1 MSSNEP
7 TNKNRSQ
14 SLQSTKDELVNFDDK
29 SKAEQLEEV
38 LDIVEQDYMYGLYK
52 LKKVKDYTNHHNYY
66 KKVAEEAKLD
76 FLENHHQQLEQLNH
90 GDESKVFVKNDYKV
104 GLIADEFLYNSFKD
118 IGNIVYIDSE
128 FTSLSKDMDVI
139 IVATAWRGIDGSWT
153 GLASVNSE
161 KRRKLIDGIQKA
173 KNLNIPIVFY
183 SKEDPVNFHLF
194 KDIATECDIILTSAA
209 EVVDD
214 YKEYC
219 QNDRVH
225 VLQFGINPHYH
236 NPIGTR
242 SQYNQSFKND
252 VIFAGSWTEKYP
264 VRNQESARMFDELI
278 NNENDLTIIDRNLP
292 LRRARYQFPMKYIPF
307 LTMPVDHNEL
317 MKLHKIYRWAVNVNS
332 VKYSETMFANRIF
345 ELQAFG
351 NLILSNYSVGI
362 NNQFPNVFMIN
373 HKSDVAPIMN
383 QYKEYELED
392 MQAKSI
398 RSVMR
403 NGTTYHRLDE
413 VLTYIDIEPSQ
424 KEHKVL
430 VVVDQ
435 MTDKMTD
442 ILNRQLHVDF
452 EAVEAQNLSQQNKD
466 YTFVTFM
473 KDAIEY
479 EEYYLE
485 DLLSAFKYANVD
497 FVTKDK
503 QHEAHQFVDKH
514 ADKYL
519 TMYHRDMFDD
529 QFNLNQSSK
538 GYNLDQSEIYTSD
551 LYGQNNKKKKLSVI
565 IPIHNNGTYLEDKC
579 MRSLRRSSI
588 FNEMEIIFVNDGST
602 DSETISIINRLRRRF
617 PEIVYFEYEKGSGS
631 ASRPRNKGAELA
643 STPYIT
649 YLDPDNE
656 ATGDG
661 YATLLEEIQ
670 SNKDVD
676 MVVGNIIKEDN
687 KRRALFNYAGTVMK
701 YNDGKL
707 LIDDP
712 KKYMKKCGL
721 RAQSIQALVIKSEII
736 KGNNIKMVEG
746 AAGQDTLFFQELM
759 INSKKVQAV
768 TDVIHMYYA
777 AVSGS
782 VTNSI
787 SKKLFDKYYTLEIER
802 IPFYEKHG
810 LLQSYL
816 DHRFNFYVK
825 GWYLPRL
832 EKVKPEER
840 KEAVERFL
848 EIYHLY
854 DEYQRPEDQDLN
866 RYIENLKQE
875 VQLQVNQ

>member
-7 TNKNRSQ
+7 TKIDKSNK
-14 SLQSTKDELVNFDDK
+14 LQTAKEELVNFDDK
-29 SKAEQLEEV
+29 TKVEQLEEV

-66 KKVAEEAKLD
+66 KKVADESKLD
-76 FLENHHQQLEQLNH
+76 FLENHQQHISQLNTSN
-90 GDESKVFVKNDYKV
+90 ESRVFVKNKYKV

-128 FTSLSKDMDVI
+128 FSSLSDDMDVL

-161 KRRKLIDGIQKA
+161 KRRMLIEGIQKA

-183 SKEDPVNFHLF
+183 SKEDPVNFHLY
-194 KDIATECDIILTSAA
+194 KDIATECDIILTSAE
-209 EVVDD
+209 EVVND

-219 QNDRVH
+219 QNDNVH

-236 NPIGTR
+236 NPVGSR
-242 SQYNQSFKND
+242 SQYNQAFKND

-264 VRNQESARMFDELI
+264 VRNQESARIFDELI

-292 LRRARYQFPMKYIPF
+292 LRRTRYQFPMKYIPF
-307 LTMPVDHNEL
+307 LTMPIDHNEL
-317 MKLHKIYRWAVNVNS
+317 MSLHKVYRWAVNVNS

-351 NLILSNYSVGI
+351 NLILSNYSVGV

-383 QYKEYELED
+383 QYKEYEIED

-403 NGTTYHRLDE
+403 DSTTYHRLDE
-413 VLTYIDIEPSQ
+413 VLSYIDIEPTQ
-424 KEHKVL
+424 KDSKVL
-430 VVVDQ
+430 VIVDQ
-435 MTDKMTD
+435 LTDKMND
-442 ILNRQLHVDF
+442 ILSRQLYVQFDVA
-452 EAVEAQNLSQQNKD
+452 EANQTIDDYSQ
-466 YTFVTFM
+466 YEFITFM
-473 KDAIEY
+473 KDSISY

-485 DLLSAFKYANVD
+485 DLFSVFKYVDVD

-503 QHEAHQFVDKH
+503 QHEAHQYIDE
-514 ADKYL
+514 AINNYL
-519 TMYHRDMFDD
+519 TMYHRNIVDE
-529 QFNLNQSSK
+529 NLNILQSNN
-538 GYNLDQSEIYTSD
+538 GYNLDQSEIYEST
-551 LYGQNNKKKKLSVI
+551 LYGQNKQKKKLSVI

-588 FNEMEIIFVNDGST
+588 FSEMEIIFVNDGST

-617 PEIVYFEYEKGSGS
+617 PDIVYYEYEQGSGS

-643 STPYIT
+643 STKYIT

-661 YATLLEEIQ
+661 YATLLEEIET
-670 SNKDVD
+670 NNDVD

-687 KRRALFNYAGTVMK
+687 KRRALFNYAGTVKK
-701 YNDGKL
+701 YNDGNL
-707 LIDDP
+707 LIEDP

-721 RAQSIQALVIKSEII
+721 RAQSIQALVIKSAII
-736 KGNNIKMVEG
+736 KDNNIQMIEG

-759 INSKKVQAV
+759 INSKKVKAV

-787 SKKLFDKYYTLEIER
+787 SKKLFDKYYALEIER

-810 LLQSYL
+810 LLSSYL
-816 DHRFNFYVK
+816 EHRFNFYVK

-832 EKVKPEER
+832 EKVKPDER

-848 EIYHLY
+848 EIYSLY
-854 DEYQRPEDQDLN
+854 DQYKRPEDHDLN
-866 RYIENLKQE
+866 KYVENLKKE
-875 VQLQVNQ
+875 VQ

>member
-1 MSSNEP
+1 MSSNMP
-7 TNKNRSQ
+7 TNINQKSNIE
-14 SLQSTKDELVNFDDK
+14 STKEALVNFDDK
-29 SKAEQLEEV
+29 TKVEQLEEV

-52 LKKVKDYTNHHNYY
+52 LKKVKDHTNHHNYY
-66 KKVAEEAKLD
+66 KKVAEESKLD
-76 FLENHHQQLEQLNH
+76 FLENHQQHL
-90 GDESKVFVKNDYKV
+90 SKLVNSDTSRVFIKNKYKV

-118 IGNIVYIDSE
+118 IGNIVYLDSE
-128 FTSLSKDMDVI
+128 FTDLSRDMDVV

-161 KRRKLIDGIQKA
+161 KRRMLIEGIQKA
-173 KNLNIPIVFY
+173 RKFNIPIVFY
-183 SKEDPVNFHLF
+183 SKEDPVNFHLY

-209 EVVDD
+209 EVVED

-219 QNDRVH
+219 QNDKVH

-236 NPIGTR
+236 NPVGTR
-242 SQYNQSFKND
+242 SPYNKSFKND

-264 VRNQESARMFDELI
+264 VRNQESARIFDELI
-278 NNENDLTIIDRNLP
+278 NNENDLTIVDRNLP
-292 LRRARYQFPMKYIPF
+292 LRRRRYQFPMKYIPY
-307 LTMPVDHNEL
+307 LTMPIDHEEL
-317 MKLHKIYRWAVNVNS
+317 MKLHKVYRWAVNVNS

-351 NLILSNYSVGI
+351 NLILSNYSVGV

-373 HKSDVAPIMN
+373 HKTDVAPIMN
-383 QYKEYELED
+383 QYQEYEIED

-403 NGTTYHRLDE
+403 NCTTYHRLDE
-413 VLTYIDIEPSQ
+413 VLSYIGIEPTQKASQ
-424 KEHKVL
+424 IL
-430 VVVDQ
+430 VIVDAL
-435 MTDKMTD
+435 TDKMKD
-442 ILNRQLHVDF
+442 ILYRQLHVQFD
-452 EAVEAQNLSQQNKD
+452 VIEAQDTIEDVSQYD
-466 YTFVTFM
+466 FITYM
-473 KDAIEY
+473 KDSIEY

-485 DLLSAFKYANVD
+485 DLLTAFKYVDVD

-503 QHEAHQFVDKH
+503 QHEAHQFIEK
-514 ADKYL
+514 AQDKYV
-519 TMYHRDMFDD
+519 TMYHKNIFDY
-529 QFNLNQSSK
+529 QLNITQSQN
-538 GYNLDQSEIYTSD
+538 GYNLDQSEIYDAS
-551 LYGQNNKKKKLSVI
+551 LYGQNNRNKKLSVI

-588 FNEMEIIFVNDGST
+588 FKEMEIIFVNDGST
-602 DSETISIINRLRRRF
+602 DSETISIINRLRRRY
-617 PEIVYFEYEKGSGS
+617 PDIVYYAYEEGSGS

-643 STPYIT
+643 STDYIT

-661 YATLLEEIQ
+661 YATLLEEIE

-707 LIDDP
+707 LIEDP

-721 RAQSIQALVIKSEII
+721 RAQSIQALIIKSQII
-736 KGNNIKMVEG
+736 KDNHIRMIEG

-759 INSKKVQAV
+759 IHSKKVQAV

-810 LLQSYL
+810 LLTSYL
-816 DHRFNFYVK
+816 EHRFNFYVK

-848 EIYHLY
+848 EIYSLY
-854 DEYQRPEDQDLN
+854 DQYKRPEDHDLN
-866 RYIENLKQE
+866 QYVEHLKQE
-875 VQLQVNQ
+875 VQQ

>member
-1 MSSNEP
+1 MSSNMP
-7 TNKNRSQ
+7 TNINQKSNIE
-14 SLQSTKDELVNFDDK
+14 STKEALVNFDDK
-29 SKAEQLEEV
+29 TKVEQLEEV

-52 LKKVKDYTNHHNYY
+52 LKKVKDHTNHHNYY
-66 KKVAEEAKLD
+66 KKVAEESKLD
-76 FLENHHQQLEQLNH
+76 FLENHQQHL
-90 GDESKVFVKNDYKV
+90 SKLVNSDTSRVFIKNKYKV

-118 IGNIVYIDSE
+118 IGNIVYLDSE
-128 FTSLSKDMDVI
+128 FTDLSRDMDVV

-161 KRRKLIDGIQKA
+161 KRRMLIEGIQKA
-173 KNLNIPIVFY
+173 RKFNIPIVFY
-183 SKEDPVNFHLF
+183 SKEDPVNFHLY

-209 EVVDD
+209 EVVED

-219 QNDRVH
+219 QNDKVH

-236 NPIGTR
+236 NPVGTR
-242 SQYNQSFKND
+242 SPYNKSFKND
-252 VIFAGSWTEKYP
+252 VIFAGSWTKKYP
-264 VRNQESARMFDELI
+264 VRNQESARIFDELI
-278 NNENDLTIIDRNLP
+278 NNENDLTIVDRNLP
-292 LRRARYQFPMKYIPF
+292 LRRRRYQFPMKYIPY
-307 LTMPVDHNEL
+307 LTMPIDHEEL
-317 MKLHKIYRWAVNVNS
+317 MKLHKVYRWAVNVNS

-351 NLILSNYSVGI
+351 NLILSNYSVGV

-373 HKSDVAPIMN
+373 HKTDVAPIMN
-383 QYKEYELED
+383 QYQEYEIED

-403 NGTTYHRLDE
+403 NCTTYHRLDE
-413 VLTYIDIEPSQ
+413 VLSYIGIKPTQKASQ
-424 KEHKVL
+424 IL
-430 VVVDQ
+430 VIVDAL
-435 MTDKMTD
+435 TDKMKD
-442 ILNRQLHVDF
+442 ILYRQLHVRFD
-452 EAVEAQNLSQQNKD
+452 VIEAQDTIEDVSQYD
-466 YTFVTFM
+466 FITYM
-473 KDAIEY
+473 KDSIEY

-485 DLLSAFKYANVD
+485 DLLTAFKYVDVD

-503 QHEAHQFVDKH
+503 QHEAHQFIEN
-514 ADKYL
+514 AQDKYVTL
-519 TMYHRDMFDD
+519 YHKNIFDY
-529 QFNLNQSSK
+529 QLNITQSQN
-538 GYNLDQSEIYTSD
+538 GYNLDQSEIYDVS
-551 LYGQNNKKKKLSVI
+551 LYGQNNRKKKLSVI

-588 FNEMEIIFVNDGST
+588 FKEMEIIFVNDGST
-602 DSETISIINRLRRRF
+602 DSETISIINRLRRRY
-617 PEIVYFEYEKGSGS
+617 PDIVYYAYEEGSGS

-643 STPYIT
+643 STDYIT

-661 YATLLEEIQ
+661 YATLLEEIE

-707 LIDDP
+707 LIEDP

-721 RAQSIQALVIKSEII
+721 RAQSIQALIIKSQII
-736 KGNNIKMVEG
+736 KDNHIRMIEG

-759 INSKKVQAV
+759 IHSKKIQAV

-810 LLQSYL
+810 LLTSYL
-816 DHRFNFYVK
+816 EHRFNFYVK

-848 EIYHLY
+848 EIYSLY
-854 DEYQRPEDQDLN
+854 DQYKRPEDHDLN
-866 RYIENLKQE
+866 QYVEHLKQE
-875 VQLQVNQ
+875 VQQ

>member
-1 MSSNEP
+1 MSSNKP
-7 TNKNRSQ
+7 TKLENNNA
-14 SLQSTKDELVNFDDK
+14 LQTTKEELVNFDDK
-29 SKAEQLEEV
+29 TKVEQLEEV

-66 KKVAEEAKLD
+66 KKVADESKLD
-76 FLENHHQQLEQLNH
+76 FLDNHQQHISKLN
-90 GDESKVFVKNDYKV
+90 DSNESRSFVKNKYKV

-128 FTSLSKDMDVI
+128 FTSLSNDMDVL

-161 KRRKLIDGIQKA
+161 KRRMLIEGIQKA
-173 KNLNIPIVFY
+173 KKLNIPIVFY
-183 SKEDPVNFHLF
+183 SKEDPVNFHLY
-194 KDIATECDIILTSAA
+194 KDIATECDIILTSAE

-214 YKEYC
+214 YKAYC
-219 QNDRVH
+219 QNDNVH

-236 NPIGTR
+236 NPVGSR
-242 SQYNQSFKND
+242 SQYNKSFKND

-264 VRNQESARMFDELI
+264 VRNQESARIFDELI

-292 LRRARYQFPMKYIPF
+292 LRRSRYQFPMKYIPF
-307 LTMPVDHNEL
+307 LTMPIDHNEL
-317 MKLHKIYRWAVNVNS
+317 MRLHKVYRWAVNVNS

-351 NLILSNYSVGI
+351 NLILSNYSVGV

-383 QYKEYELED
+383 QYKEYEIED

-403 NGTTYHRLDE
+403 DSTTYHRLDE
-413 VLTYIDIEPSQ
+413 VLAHIDIKPTQQEQ
-424 KEHKVL
+424 KVL
-430 VVVDQ
+430 VIVDQ
-435 MTDKMTD
+435 LTDKMND
-442 ILNRQLHVDF
+442 ILNRQLYVQFDVIEDKQKVDDISQF
-452 EAVEAQNLSQQNKD
+452 E
-466 YTFVTFM
+466 FVTFM
-473 KDAIEY
+473 KDSIEY

-485 DLLSAFKYANVD
+485 DLLSAFKYVDVD
-497 FVTKDK
+497 FVTKDQ
-503 QHEAHQFVDKH
+503 QHEAHQYIEEAK
-514 ADKYL
+514 DKYL
-519 TMYHRDMFDD
+519 TMYHKNIVDE
-529 QFNLNQSSK
+529 NLNVSHSNN
-538 GYNLDQSEIYTSD
+538 GYNLDQSEIYQD
-551 LYGQNNKKKKLSVI
+551 NLYGQNHQKKKLSVI

-588 FNEMEIIFVNDGST
+588 FDEMEIIFVNDGST

-617 PEIVYFEYEKGSGS
+617 PDIVYYAYDQGSGS

-643 STPYIT
+643 TTEYMT

-661 YATLLEEIQ
+661 YATLLEEIET
-670 SNKDVD
+670 NKDVD

-701 YNDGKL
+701 YNDGNL
-707 LIDDP
+707 LIEDP

-721 RAQSIQALVIKSEII
+721 RAQSIQALVIKSNII
-736 KGNNIKMVEG
+736 KDNEIQMIEG

-759 INSKKVQAV
+759 INSKKVKAV

-787 SKKLFDKYYTLEIER
+787 SKKLFDKYYALEIER

-810 LLQSYL
+810 LLNSYL
-816 DHRFNFYVK
+816 EHRFNFYVK

-832 EKVKPEER
+832 EKVKADER

-848 EIYHLY
+848 EIYSLY
-854 DEYQRPEDQDLN
+854 DQYKRPDDHDLIQ
-866 RYIENLKQE
+866 YIENLKKE
-875 VQLQVNQ
+875 VQ